1 MLAVTS
7 RLLALAISMGEM
19 FAHQYLLFFV
29 REARALSCSWT
40 RTGPHSTGSPR
51 QVWSRFNN
59 LLVFP
64 SGSASSSTG
73 DVTLA
78 ADARHLSRAFGAK
91 VSREDLSMLR
101 LAKITWLPKWRSWRH
116 THTGFSL
123 RWNDLVLNF
132 LKKKFNHC
140 YVENCVISF
149 NASFLG
155 QAMLFYIHYRKFFF
169 KVCITSVEQNKMP
182 CVNFSRIRFD
192 I

>member
-19 FAHQYLLFFV
+19 FAHQYLYFFV
-29 REARALSCSWT
+29 RETGALSCTWT
-40 RTGPHSTGSPR
+40 RTGPDSTGSPR

-59 LLVFP
+59 LLLLS

-91 VSREDLSMLR
+91 VSREDISMPR

-116 THTGFSL
+116 THTGFA
-123 RWNDLVLNF
+123 
-132 LKKKFNHC
+132 LKLSCFEFKKNFNHC
-140 YVENCVISF
+140 YVENCVVSF
-149 NASFLG
+149 NASFFGPSNAVLH
-155 QAMLFYIHYRKFFF
+155 LLPLYIY
-169 KVCITSVEQNKMP
+169 
-182 CVNFSRIRFD
+182 
-192 I
+192 